1 MRRARIGLV
10 GAGWWSSRVH
20 LPAIKENPLADLVVI
35 CDADIERAKDASQ
48 FFQAKHFVNSIH
60 EALSFDLDCL
70 LVATPHDSHFEP
82 AISALSQGVD
92 VMIEKPMT
100 IIPEEAWLLVRQARK
115 NNCSLHMGYTFP
127 HSVHTKKLREM
138 ISGNVLG
145 DLLAATALFAGNV
158 APLYR
163 DPEGVQNEPGTIF
176 KSRPMTYTNKAKGG
190 GQLYTQ
196 TTHSV
201 STMLWMTNS
210 IPRSISSI
218 MDGDDQTVDTSNFI
232 LVKMQG
238 NLMASFGS
246 SGALLNHDDRLE
258 EYRIIGEKGHALLD
272 TNHGSL
278 QTSVNGQKMVEQPR
292 LSSDLANPV
301 NATSQVLVSTFLD
314 KTPVVASG
322 ILGAL
327 TVEVLEAAR
336 LSAISKKAIQIFP
349 QFDLD
354 GNELTKQNET
364 GK

>member
-163 DPEGVQNEPGTIF
+163 DPEGVQNEP
-176 KSRPMTYTNKAKGG
+176 
-190 GQLYTQ
+190 
-196 TTHSV
+196 
-201 STMLWMTNS
+201 
-210 IPRSISSI
+210 
-218 MDGDDQTVDTSNFI
+218 
-232 LVKMQG
+232 
-238 NLMASFGS
+238 
-246 SGALLNHDDRLE
+246 
-258 EYRIIGEKGHALLD
+258 
-272 TNHGSL
+272 
-278 QTSVNGQKMVEQPR
+278 
-292 LSSDLANPV
+292 
-301 NATSQVLVSTFLD
+301 
-314 KTPVVASG
+314 
-322 ILGAL
+322 
-327 TVEVLEAAR
+327 
-336 LSAISKKAIQIFP
+336 
-349 QFDLD
+349 
-354 GNELTKQNET
+354 
-364 GK
+364 

>member
-1 MRRARIGLV
+1 VRRARIGVV

-35 CDADIERAKDASQ
+35 CDADIERAKNASQ
-48 FFQAKHFVNSIH
+48 FFQSTHYANNIQ
-60 EALSFDLDCL
+60 EALSFDLDCV

-82 AISALSQGVD
+82 AMAALAQGID

-100 IIPEEAWLLVRQARK
+100 IAPEEAWLLVREARK

-127 HSVHTKKLREM
+127 HSAHTKKLREM
-138 ISGNVLG
+138 ISEEIFGE
-145 DLLAATALFAGNV
+145 LLAATALFAGNV

-163 DPEGVQNEPGTIF
+163 GDTDVQDEPGTVF
-176 KSRPMTYTNKAKGG
+176 KSRPTTYTQKAKGG

-210 IPRSISSI
+210 LPRSISSI

-238 NLMASFGS
+238 ELMASFGS
-246 SGALLNHDDRLE
+246 SGAVLSHDDRLE

-272 TNHGSL
+272 TNHGTL
-278 QTSVNGQKMVEQPR
+278 QTSVNAKKMVEQPR
-292 LSSDLANPV
+292 LSSELANPI

-327 TVEVLEAAR
+327 TVEILEAAR
-336 LSAISKKAIQIFP
+336 LSSIEKKAIEIFP

-354 GNELTKQNET
+354 GNEITR
-364 GK
+364 